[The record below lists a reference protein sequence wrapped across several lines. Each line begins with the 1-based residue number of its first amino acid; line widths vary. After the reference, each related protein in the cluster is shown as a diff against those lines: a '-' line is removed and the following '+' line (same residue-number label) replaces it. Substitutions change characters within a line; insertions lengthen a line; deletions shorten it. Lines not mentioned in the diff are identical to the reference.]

1 MNLPNGITVART
13 LAAPVI
19 FALILSGGFGRLLL
33 AFILFLAAAISDI
46 WDGYLARRRGQITD
60 FGKLADPIA
69 DKLLVV
75 STFVPFYIVSLRAP
89 AGRRDTLAG
98 VAFPCTG
105 TCLGHPVLVVLE
117 GLPRLLR
124 GHHAYDRGPVD
135 RLLARGL
142 PVALPGVGRA
152 PDGVMGRELTGVEIV
167 AVGDELLSGATLDSN
182 AATVARRLEA
192 LGLRVMRKTTV
203 PDVSAQIAE
212 AVRSALARSGAVV
225 TTGGLG
231 PTSDDVTRN
240 AVAGVFGRRLEFR
253 EDLWRAM
260 ETRWAR
266 RGKIPETNR
275 VQAEVPVGA
284 EVFPNRRGT
293 APGIA
298 IEDDSLG
305 LCIML
310 PGPPHEMET
319 ILIEQVVPY
328 LEGLAGAAAR
338 RPFRRTLR
346 TAGIAESAIAEQLG
360 SRLDDLPLDVAHL
373 PEVDGNDIR
382 LTAWAKDESDVAGVL
397 DEAVG
402 RLRELLAAHI
412 YGEGEVDLA
421 QVVGDLLR
429 RRGLRVAVA
438 ESCTAGLIGKRLTE
452 FSGSSDYFWG
462 GMIVYSDR
470 AKVELLGVSEE
481 KLKLHGAV
489 SEEVARQMAE
499 GVCLRSGAETAIAV
513 TGIAGPD
520 GGTEEKPVG
529 TVWLTVK
536 VRDLT
541 VARRRFYPGTRDMVR
556 ARAAQGGLDLLRRTL
571 LEELP

>member
-1 MNLPNGITVART
+1 
-13 LAAPVI
+13 
-19 FALILSGGFGRLLL
+19 
-33 AFILFLAAAISDI
+33 
-46 WDGYLARRRGQITD
+46 
-60 FGKLADPIA
+60 
-69 DKLLVV
+69 
-75 STFVPFYIVSLRAP
+75 
-89 AGRRDTLAG
+89 
-98 VAFPCTG
+98 
-105 TCLGHPVLVVLE
+105 
-117 GLPRLLR
+117 
-124 GHHAYDRGPVD
+124 
-135 RLLARGL
+135 
-142 PVALPGVGRA
+142 
-152 PDGVMGRELTGVEIV
+152 MGRELTGVEIV

-203 PDVSAQIAE
+203 PDVSDQIAE

>member
-1 MNLPNGITVART
+1 
-13 LAAPVI
+13 
-19 FALILSGGFGRLLL
+19 
-33 AFILFLAAAISDI
+33 
-46 WDGYLARRRGQITD
+46 
-60 FGKLADPIA
+60 
-69 DKLLVV
+69 
-75 STFVPFYIVSLRAP
+75 
-89 AGRRDTLAG
+89 
-98 VAFPCTG
+98 
-105 TCLGHPVLVVLE
+105 
-117 GLPRLLR
+117 
-124 GHHAYDRGPVD
+124 
-135 RLLARGL
+135 
-142 PVALPGVGRA
+142 
-152 PDGVMGRELTGVEIV
+152 MGRELTGVEIV

-203 PDVSAQIAE
+203 PDVSDQIAE

-438 ESCTAGLIGKRLTE
+438 ESCTLRL
-452 FSGSSDYFWG
+452 
-462 GMIVYSDR
+462 
-470 AKVELLGVSEE
+470 LLGWYDRV
-481 KLKLHGAV
+481 
-489 SEEVARQMAE
+489 
-499 GVCLRSGAETAIAV
+499 
-513 TGIAGPD
+513 
-520 GGTEEKPVG
+520 
-529 TVWLTVK
+529 
-536 VRDLT
+536 
-541 VARRRFYPGTRDMVR
+541 
-556 ARAAQGGLDLLRRTL
+556 
-571 LEELP
+571 